1 VSGRR
6 ARRLRRTLVLPVAVA
21 AVGLAPAVAGAE
33 SFLNPSDPCPP
44 GVTVAAAPFADRDDI
59 VEAHR
64 LNVDCA
70 FALGVVEGT
79 GGEPNRYQPL
89 EPTRRDQMASMLVRA
104 LEAAGY
110 TVPAAGDQGF
120 TDIDGDVH
128 ADAINRL
135 AALGIT
141 GGTSETTYGPDQHVR
156 RDQMASF
163 VVRAAEWAYG
173 SPLEAEE
180 GPYFAD
186 VLSSNVHTENI
197 DTAFEVI
204 GLAEG
209 TTDTTFNPAGDA
221 RRDQM
226 ATFLVRLIDMVLVTE

>member
-1 VSGRR
+1 MSGHR
-6 ARRLRRTLVLPVAVA
+6 ARRLRGTLVLPVAAV
-21 AVGLAPAVAGAE
+21 AVGLAPAAAGAE

-44 GVTVAAAPFADRDDI
+44 GVAVTAAPFADRDEI

-79 GGEPNRYQPL
+79 GGEPNEYEPL
-89 EPTRRDQMASMLVRA
+89 EPTRRDQMASMIVRA

-120 TDIDGDVH
+120 GDIAGNVH
-128 ADAINRL
+128 EDAINRL
-135 AALGIT
+135 AGIGVT
-141 GGTSETTYGPDQHVR
+141 NGTSDTTYGPDQQVQ

-173 SPLEAEE
+173 SSLEAEE

-186 VLSSNVHTENI
+186 VTPTNVHAENI
-197 DTAFEVI
+197 DTAFEII

-209 TTDTTFNPAGDA
+209 TTEATFDPDGDT

-226 ATFLVRLIDMVLVTE
+226 ATFLVRLVDMVLVTE